1 MLTQRTESDAS
12 STPRVAKNSGRQ
24 ILKWAVRIVGAA
36 ATAMAYIKW
45 KEVAEAYELENGIT
59 GTYRPIMLGLAY
71 YVLWVFSRRIDG
83 SSYKDTE
90 RRGNDPQVVS
100 RFEAALFALFVCVA
114 IAFGFFAA
122 NLVYVEAVDRSVA
135 VVAAQAL
142 AFIAYFAAAGVVL
155 GTLNKV
161 VPKESTADST

>member
-12 STPRVAKNSGRQ
+12 TTPQVVKKSGRHF
-24 ILKWAVRIVGAA
+24 LKWAVRIVGAA
-36 ATAMAYIKW
+36 ATAMAHIKW

-71 YVLWVFSRRIDG
+71 YVLWVFTRSIDG

-90 RRGNDPQVVS
+90 RPGDDPQHVS

-135 VVAAQAL
+135 DIAAQVL
-142 AFIAYFAAAGVVL
+142 GFIAYFAVAGTVL
-155 GTLNKV
+155 GILNKV
-161 VPKESTADST
+161 VSIVPRVGST